1 MESSGFNNSN
11 ASKSQFRSVKDLNFS
26 DGCSNTGVEPL
37 LSKDAVYD
45 RTLRNKRD
53 IIWTIRD
60 PSTRKVMA
68 RLKNPVVPISPLNP
82 RVKKFLDLDDNVNN
96 GDPPNFGLLFQN
108 LEFDGCKQGWE
119 LMGDLMKSKKHHKSF
134 WEFVE
139 KLKNLRK
146 LFNRIVENKM
156 KTLPGRI
163 RRRPSV
169 EALFA

>member
-96 GDPPNFGLLFQN
+96 GADGRLDEIEEAPQVVLGVRGKAKKPAQVIQPNRREQ
-108 LEFDGCKQGWE
+108 D
-119 LMGDLMKSKKHHKSF
+119 
-134 WEFVE
+134 
-139 KLKNLRK
+139 
-146 LFNRIVENKM
+146 EN
-156 KTLPGRI
+156 TPWAYQAQTI
-163 RRRPSV
+163 RRSTICV
-169 EALFA
+169 S